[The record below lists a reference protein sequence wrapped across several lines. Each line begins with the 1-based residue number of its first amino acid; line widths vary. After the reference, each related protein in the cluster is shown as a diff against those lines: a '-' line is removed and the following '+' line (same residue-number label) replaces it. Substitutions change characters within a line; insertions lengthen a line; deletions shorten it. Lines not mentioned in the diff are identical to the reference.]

1 MLLSLRPTGCENRGV
16 SVETLINLLAVVG
29 SAITLYFLLR
39 RPIDHLE
46 SKLEGRIDA
55 LESKFD
61 RRIDTLESK
70 FDGRIDSLESKNDA
84 RFSRVEEKIDGVHS
98 ELVEFRLETR
108 EVLARHDERITSLE
122 MQRPR
127 LQMRS

>member
-1 MLLSLRPTGCENRGV
+1 MLLSLRPNGCENRGV

-46 SKLEGRIDA
+46 SKLE
-55 LESKFD
+55 
-61 RRIDTLESK
+61 
-70 FDGRIDSLESKNDA
+70 GRIDSLESKNDA